1 MPESPITKLLNE
13 SSARR
18 IAVIKPSALG
28 DVVQTLPL
36 LGVLKKRFP
45 DAEIDWVIRSELA
58 GLLQGHPHLSEV
70 IPYYRHGGLKSWIQ
84 LLRKLRKRQYDL
96 VFDLQGL
103 LRTGVMTLATGA
115 TLRVGLETARECSH
129 WACHG
134 LLPETEKSVPAYAR
148 YWRIAEL
155 FGLQNEPRS
164 LNLGI
169 TSSDHQAATRALKT
183 LENAN
188 GPLMVIHPGAKW
200 ETKRWPVAQF
210 AEIAIRTFKKYGMR
224 IAVIGTK
231 GEHNDAESIVAALK
245 QHVPNAFAINLAGK
259 TSLRELAVI
268 LGKADLVLTNDS
280 GPMHLAAGMGTP
292 VVGIFTCTS
301 TERSGP
307 PGSHH
312 QLLQAKVP
320 CAASYRKTCPYTG
333 SAQMQCMQAVSIFQ
347 VWTGIQKAVEENKIL
362 SRVA

>member
-1 MPESPITKLLNE
+1 MPDSHITKLLLE
-13 SSARR
+13 CSARR
-18 IAVIKPSALG
+18 VAIIKPSALG

-36 LGVLKKRFP
+36 LGVLRKRFP

-58 GLLQGHPHLSEV
+58 NLLQGHPYLTEV
-70 IPYYRHGGLKSWIQ
+70 IPYYRHGGWKESVQ
-84 LLRKLRKRQYDL
+84 LLRKLRKRRYDL
-96 VFDLQGL
+96 VFDFQGL
-103 LRTGVMTLATGA
+103 LRTGVMTLASGA
-115 TLRVGLETARECSH
+115 ALRIGLETARECSG

-134 LLPETEKSVPAYAR
+134 LLPDTKKSVPAHAR
-148 YWRIAEL
+148 YWRLAEI
-155 FGLQNEPRS
+155 FDLQNESRE
-164 LNLGI
+164 LHLGI
-169 TSSDHQAATRALKT
+169 TAADREAAGRQLESSGNSN
-183 LENAN
+183 E
-188 GPLMVIHPGAKW
+188 PLMVIHPGAKW
-200 ETKRWPVAQF
+200 ETKRWPVQQF
-210 AEIAIRTFKKYGMR
+210 AEIAIRVFKKYGMR
-224 IAVIGTK
+224 TAVIGTR

-245 QHVPNAFAINLAGK
+245 QHVPRAEAINLAGK

-268 LGKADLVLTNDS
+268 LEQADLVLTNDS

-333 SAQMQCMQAVSIFQ
+333 STQMQCLQAVSIHQ
-347 VWTGIQKAVEENKIL
+347 VWTGVQKAIEKNRINH
-362 SRVA
+362 RVA

>member
-1 MPESPITKLLNE
+1 MPESHITKLLNE
-13 SSARR
+13 ASAKR
-18 IAVIKPSALG
+18 IVVIKPSALG

-36 LGVLKKRFP
+36 LEVLKKKFP

-58 GLLQGHPHLSEV
+58 DLLQGHPHLSEV
-70 IPYYRHGGLKSWIQ
+70 IPYYRHGGLKNWVQ
-84 LLRKLRKRQYDL
+84 LLRKLRSRRYDL

-115 TLRVGLETARECSH
+115 QLRIGLETARECSH

-134 LLPETEKSVPAYAR
+134 LLPETGKSVPAHAR
-148 YWRIAEL
+148 YWRLAEI
-155 FGLQNEPRS
+155 FGLHQEARS
-164 LNLGI
+164 LRLGI
-169 TSSDHQAATRALKT
+169 TSADQEAASGHLKS
-183 LENAN
+183 LENSN

-200 ETKRWPVAQF
+200 ETKRWPVEQF
-210 AEIAIRTFKKYGMR
+210 AEIAIRTFKKYAMR

-231 GEHNDAESIVAALK
+231 AEHNDAEAIVSALR
-245 QHVPNAFAINLAGK
+245 QHTPRALAINLAGK
-259 TSLRELAVI
+259 TSLRELANI
-268 LGKADLVLTNDS
+268 MERADLVLTNDS
-280 GPMHLAAGMGTP
+280 GPMHLAAAMGTP

-312 QLLQAKVP
+312 QLIQAKVP

-333 SAQMQCMQAVSIFQ
+333 SGNMQCLRAVSIFQ
-347 VWTGIQKAVEENKIL
+347 VWTAVQKAVEQNEIVN
-362 SRVA
+362 RVA

>member
-1 MPESPITKLLNE
+1 MSESPIAQLLNE

-58 GLLQGHPHLSEV
+58 NLLEGHPSLSEI
-70 IPYYRHGGLKSWIQ
+70 IPYYRHGGLRSWMQ
-84 LLRKLRKRQYDL
+84 LLHRLRNRRYDL

-103 LRTGVMTLATGA
+103 LRTGVMTIATEA

-134 LLPETEKSVPAYAR
+134 LLPDTGKSVPAHAR

-155 FGLQNEPRS
+155 FNLQNESRN

-169 TSSDHQAATRALKT
+169 TVSDQEAASRALEA
-183 LENAN
+183 LEGSS

-200 ETKRWPVAQF
+200 ETKRWPVSQF
-210 AEIAIRTFKKYGMR
+210 AEIAIRTFKKFGMR
-224 IAVIGTK
+224 IAIIGTK
-231 GEHNDAESIVAALK
+231 GEHNDAELIVAAMK
-245 QHVPNAFAINLAGK
+245 QHVPHAPAINLAGK

-268 LGKADLVLTNDS
+268 LEKADLVLTNDS
-280 GPMHLAAGMGTP
+280 GPMHLAAAMGTP

-301 TERSGP
+301 AERSGP
-307 PGSHH
+307 PGNQH
-312 QLLQAKVP
+312 QLIQAEVP

-333 SAQMQCMQAVSIFQ
+333 SGQMQCMRAVSLFQ
-347 VWTGIQKAVEENKIL
+347 VWTGVQKAIEENKIIN
-362 SRVA
+362 RVA